1 MLPICRL
8 YAVTGVFRLN
18 LTQLGD
24 LFRARVAGAAQIPQL
39 RATINQRAGFFV
51 EGKAYLNTGCLT
63 VRTQQRIA
71 ENRTG
76 HDLLLRRS
84 KIGFRCQQGQVI
96 FRDTGK
102 RGITKNWHGQNT
114 VHRFHPINGQKIFT
128 EAFEHLQFGRVK

>member
-8 YAVTGVFRLN
+8 HAVTGVFRLN

-51 EGKAYLNTGCLT
+51 EGKAHLNTGCLT

-84 KIGFRCQQGQVI
+84 KIGFRCQQGQII
-96 FRDTGK
+96 FRDTGEW
-102 RGITKNWHGQNT
+102 GITKNWHGQNT